1 MSKILFN
8 FARLF
13 SVCLAIPM
21 LVFAHGGE
29 DHGESKPQTTTN
41 TQGTVSVTKNVGEI
55 ELLLK
60 YLPFT
65 PDSPNSARLFF
76 SHFAGNEAINDL
88 SPKVEIVDH
97 SGNSQEVTV
106 KKNEAAGGFDLQI
119 PPIVQGEAD
128 FRITFKHDGKNETA
142 TFGNV
147 SVEPKADVSPLG
159 TSYFVFVLW
168 LSAFVLLLGMF
179 SALAYAVWQSA
190 NQIKNTSLEIKEN
203 SVIAEA

>member
-1 MSKILFN
+1 MFLN
-8 FARLF
+8 FARLLL
-13 SVCLAIPM
+13 VCLAIPM

-29 DHGESKPQTTTN
+29 DHGDSKPQTTTS
-41 TQGTVSVTKNVGEI
+41 TQGTVSVTKNVGEV

-76 SHFAGNEAINDL
+76 SHFASNETIKDV

-97 SGNSQEVTV
+97 NGNSQEVTV
-106 KKNEAAGGFDLQI
+106 KKNETSGGFDLQV
-119 PPIVQGEAD
+119 PPIVQGDAD
-128 FRITFKHDGKNETA
+128 FRITFKHDGKSETA
-142 TFGNV
+142 TFGNI

-168 LSAFVLLLGMF
+168 LLAFVLLLGMF

-190 NQIKNTSLEIKEN
+190 NQIKNSSLEIKEN
-203 SVIAEA
+203 TITAEA